1 MSPTPTPPVQYQ
13 SPRRLVWGSTLR
25 PSSNFE
31 ELGCRENYF
40 EAHLGGSCVHCDLP
54 VRLHACSPPRLT
66 ASQLARSSVLNR
78 LIAPTG
84 LSPALRRA
92 SRAHRSYSPDPN
104 GTLKGWSPRQKLLLQ
119 EMYGCLIT
127 TRERRQRLR
136 RMRAP

>member
-31 ELGCRENYF
+31 ELGCREDYF

-66 ASQLARSSVLNR
+66 ATQLARSSVLNR

-92 SRAHRSYSPDPN
+92 SRAHRDSRPDPD
-104 GTLKGWSPRQKLLLQ
+104 LPLSPEAPRTRQL
-119 EMYGCLIT
+119 
-127 TRERRQRLR
+127 
-136 RMRAP
+136 